1 MTREVPVTAVRS
13 RSARRRLAGGAALAA
28 VAVGV
33 LAGCGAGDQAGAAA
47 VVDGRRIP
55 VADLDSAMRELGPY
69 FTNVSSANLLAVLI
83 QAPIVIDAA
92 EKAGVAVSEEQAR
105 DLLDSTAKAAGTDPV
120 PDFSPASIEIA
131 QFSLAQQALQ
141 QLPDAADISD
151 DIGKQVVALDV
162 EVSPRYGAVGDD
174 NAIVPV
180 QRPWLVT
187 ATPSPAPTDDTA
199 DTGS

>member
-1 MTREVPVTAVRS
+1 MTAVRS
-13 RSARRRLAGGAALAA
+13 RSARRRLAGVAALAA
-28 VAVGV
+28 VAVGA

-55 VADLDSAMRELGPY
+55 VTDLDSALRELGPY
-69 FTNVSSANLLAVLI
+69 FTNVSATNLLAVLI

-105 DLLDSTAKAAGTDPV
+105 DLLDSTATAAGTDPV
-120 PDFSPASIEIA
+120 PEFGAASIEIA

-141 QLPDAADISD
+141 QLPDAADISNE
-151 DIGKQVVALDV
+151 IGEQVVALDI

-180 QRPWLVT
+180 QRPWL
-187 ATPSPAPTDDTA
+187 ATPTPESAPTDDTDA
-199 DTGS
+199 GS